1 MIDSS
6 IVLPLTFES
15 HQAINCVSHVI
26 LYELISE
33 ALTSNAEIIVLS
45 SVAYKW
51 ASLSVADAD
60 DFLNINHGLHE
71 ADYGYVLEKH
81 SM

>member
-1 MIDSS
+1 M
-6 IVLPLTFES
+6 LPLTFES
-15 HQAINCVSHVI
+15 HQAINFVSHVI

-33 ALTSNAEIIVLS
+33 AFTGNAEIIVLS

-51 ASLSVADAD
+51 ANLSEADDD

-71 ADYGYVLEKH
+71 VDYGYVLEKH